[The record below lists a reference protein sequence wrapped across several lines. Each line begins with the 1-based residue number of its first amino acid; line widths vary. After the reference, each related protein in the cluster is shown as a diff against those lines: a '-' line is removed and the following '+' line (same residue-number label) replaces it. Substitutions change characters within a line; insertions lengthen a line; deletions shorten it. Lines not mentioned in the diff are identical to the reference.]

1 NYRSKVDCWYLK
13 WGGYYSRFRKRLPM
27 VTVVNN
33 HYLEPKKRFKINSPY
48 NTQSKKEIDSAY
60 FWGAMLQSSKVLF
73 FAL

>member
-1 NYRSKVDCWYLK
+1 
-13 WGGYYSRFRKRLPM
+13 M

-33 HYLEPKKRFKINSPY
+33 HYLDPKKRFKINSPY